1 LGEQKLVIRFHKAL
15 KIYFMQ
21 DQKPLKIQLF
31 TSQWLLKEL
40 GRRLN
45 QGEIKVSKRLEMD
58 IRQVLQKTIKEV
70 RKSQESGFDW

>member
-1 LGEQKLVIRFHKAL
+1 
-15 KIYFMQ
+15 MQ